1 MYDEGPSEEDIQR
14 FSSDQTGFC
23 PDCGEEVWDDIS
35 QCPSCGT
42 WLKNGTSHR
51 DPVTNEFRKKM
62 IIIVVIIILLGF
74 FYGVTKLF

>member
-23 PDCGEEVWDDIS
+23 PDCGEGVWDDVS

-51 DPVTNEFRKKM
+51 DPVANEFHKKM
-62 IIIVVIIILLGF
+62 ITIVIIAILLGF
-74 FYGVTKLF
+74 FYGAATLL